1 MRGEK
6 KLDDYFDE
14 KMYFLFY
21 PEAYFK
27 YMQNLIVARF
37 CHFELNLNV
46 TFYEYF
52 KTTENDK

>member
-6 KLDDYFDE
+6 KLDDYCDE

-21 PEAYFK
+21 PEAYFE
-27 YMQNLIVARF
+27 YMQNLIVAQF
-37 CHFELNLNV
+37 CHFELDLNV

-52 KTTENDK
+52 